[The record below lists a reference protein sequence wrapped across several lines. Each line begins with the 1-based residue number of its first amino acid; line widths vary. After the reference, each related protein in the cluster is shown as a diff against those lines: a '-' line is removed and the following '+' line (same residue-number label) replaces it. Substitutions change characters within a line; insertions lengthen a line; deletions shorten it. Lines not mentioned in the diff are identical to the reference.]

1 VGLQQFS
8 SISAVNLD
16 GLQALPFAEGSFDR
30 VLVDAPCTGTGTL
43 QRNPEIRWRI
53 SPADIEDLSARQ
65 ISILLHASRMVKPGG
80 RLVYSTCSVEP
91 EENEEVVKKFF
102 EEATGFQRLTLP
114 VSPSLLSAPGVARI
128 WPDKDGA
135 AGFFIAGFE
144 RKR

>member
-1 VGLQQFS
+1 
-8 SISAVNLD
+8 
-16 GLQALPFAEGSFDR
+16 LPFAEGSFDR

-65 ISILLHASRMVKPGG
+65 ICILLHASRMVKPGG

-91 EENEEVVKKFF
+91 EENEEVINKFF
-102 EEATGFQRLTLP
+102 EEATGFDRLTLP

-128 WPDKDGA
+128 WPHKDGA